1 MMPSIDLS
9 PPVPETAVSQANAW
23 LDPAPPQTSAEPFDA
38 VMGRALT
45 RSPNKE
51 SDDPEDSQEPPAR
64 KERIDQKR
72 KPDSITPRVDPCSAA
87 ENSAAPAAPA
97 AVPSPEA
104 STAQPAANPRIEAAS
119 VAGPATGSMSTES
132 THSVVTPAAGSGSKA
147 NDASELVPSAG
158 TQPQAAREGLPS
170 HALPENDGSGLKTGL
185 QDEPAAPDPTAS
197 LAGDGMAL
205 TATPITGKAAQAGS
219 AGGPDGI
226 AMNPVPE
233 TMSPAGSDITGISSA
248 QHQAPMQKAE
258 KTNDF
263 SALAEQKL
271 PVSPAGNTG
280 EDLPVGAAHAPNPL
294 PHSDKSELST
304 VSGTAVSSPAS
315 PAQAVSLGSEVSQW
329 PSVGPAR
336 SLERAHDLMSLHAF
350 RLRDSGADSLQVV
363 IKPGAGLQLSLNL
376 QMRNGNV
383 EMHATLQRG
392 DFDLMSR
399 HWREL
404 QQQLEPRG
412 IRLGA
417 LTCGE
422 QSAGSGN
429 PLFQDSGRHQTAE
442 DTLRTGALDDFS
454 LAGALKPAAANQ
466 TNTPRGW
473 EKWA

>member
-1 MMPSIDLS
+1 
-9 PPVPETAVSQANAW
+9 
-23 LDPAPPQTSAEPFDA
+23 
-38 VMGRALT
+38 
-45 RSPNKE
+45 
-51 SDDPEDSQEPPAR
+51 
-64 KERIDQKR
+64 
-72 KPDSITPRVDPCSAA
+72 
-87 ENSAAPAAPA
+87 
-97 AVPSPEA
+97 
-104 STAQPAANPRIEAAS
+104 
-119 VAGPATGSMSTES
+119 
-132 THSVVTPAAGSGSKA
+132 
-147 NDASELVPSAG
+147 
-158 TQPQAAREGLPS
+158 
-170 HALPENDGSGLKTGL
+170 
-185 QDEPAAPDPTAS
+185 
-197 LAGDGMAL
+197 MAL

-233 TMSPAGSDITGISSA
+233 SMSPAGSDITGISSA
-248 QHQAPMQKAE
+248 QHQAPMQKAQ
-258 KTNDF
+258 KTNEF

-280 EDLPVGAAHAPNPL
+280 EDLPVGTGHAPNPM

-304 VSGTAVSSPAS
+304 VSGTAISSPAS
-315 PAQAVSLGSEVSQW
+315 PAQAASLGSEVSQW

-422 QSAGSGN
+422 QFAGSGN

-454 LAGALKPAAANQ
+454 LAGALKPAAATQ
-466 TNTPRGW
+466 TSTPRGW